1 MKKFLNILENLLP
14 HAVIVLAALLFTC
27 FVVDRFNRAMGFINN
42 NITKWI
48 LAVFCLMAIALAVLY
63 IVRQRKG
70 KK

>member
-1 MKKFLNILENLLP
+1 MKKFLNVLENLLP
-14 HAVIVLAALLFTC
+14 HAVIVSAALLFTC